1 MNKCLTKINGKWFE
15 LIRSKFSSEEKS
27 ILQQDGNEELRSEI
41 FKKFNARSSKLA
53 EADDMIEA
61 ESVLEINKIK
71 DFSVASVILPSKHGF
86 AVTDRGWVRF

>member
-15 LIRSKFSSEEKS
+15 LIRSKFSSEEKL
-27 ILQQDGNEELRSEI
+27 ILQDGNEELRSEI

-53 EADDMIEA
+53 ETDDVVEA

-71 DFSVASVILPSKHGF
+71 YFSVASVILPSKHGF
-86 AVTDRGWVRF
+86 AVTDRGWIRF